1 MSIGNR
7 LYAGLRGDRAIWMIV
22 AVLALFSILS
32 VYSATGHVAFN
43 YRGGNTEFYLIKH
56 TVFVAGGLFL
66 TYLCYITRYTQ
77 YSRLAP
83 LFLLLCIPMLI
94 YTIAFGVEVN
104 EARRWVEIP
113 FVGVT
118 FQTSDFAK
126 LALVIYVARAISS
139 KQDYIKDFNSAFL
152 PIIVPI
158 LIVCSLIAPSD
169 LSTAM
174 ILFFTCTTMMFLGR
188 VSVKY
193 IALLIF
199 LGIVVF
205 AILIIIGQFFPDVV
219 RVGTWIARLTD
230 FWNDTDGSYQILH
243 SKIAIANGSW
253 FGEGPGNSVMR
264 NYLPNPFSDFIYA
277 IICEEYGIVG
287 GFIIISLYVLLFFR
301 CVSIVTRSPKAFGAM
316 LALGIGLMVVVQALA
331 NIAVSVHMVPVT
343 GLTLP
348 MVSMGGTSIIFSS
361 IAFGMILSVSRYIE
375 KTT

>member
-7 LYAGLRGDRAIWMIV
+7 IYAELRGDRAIWMIV
-22 AVLALFSILS
+22 AVLALFSILA

-43 YRGGNTEFYLIKH
+43 YRSGNTEFYLIKH

-66 TYLCYITRYTQ
+66 TYLCYIMHYTQ
-77 YSRLAP
+77 YSRVAP
-83 LFLLLCIPMLI
+83 LLLLISIPLLV

-104 EARRWVEIP
+104 EARRWVAIP

-126 LALVIYVARAISS
+126 LALIVYVARAISS

-169 LSTAM
+169 LSSAM
-174 ILFFTCTTMMFLGR
+174 ILFFTCTVMMFLGR

-193 IALLIF
+193 ISLLIF

-205 AILIIIGQFFPDVV
+205 ACLIIIGQFFPEIV
-219 RVGTWIARLTD
+219 RIETWITRLMD
-230 FWNDTDGSYQILH
+230 FWNDPEGAYQIQH

-253 FGEGPGNSVMR
+253 MGEGPGNSVMR

-287 GFIIISLYVLLFFR
+287 GFIMISLYVLLFFR

-316 LALGIGLMVVVQALA
+316 LALGLGLMVVVQALA
-331 NIAVSVHMVPVT
+331 NIAVSVHLVPVT